1 MTVQPLPE
9 SHAAA
14 SDRFV
19 RSHLKMRHM
28 ILLVELG
35 RHASIV
41 TAAKAARLSQ
51 PAASRLISDLEHVL
65 GVQLFERMARG
76 VVPTW
81 SGKMLIR
88 RAGVAL
94 AEMDAAHLEI
104 SQLLS
109 GLGGTVEIGSVLTP
123 AANLLAKAIKLF
135 KSRVVNAS
143 VIVDLS
149 TSKSMVERLLDG
161 QLDLVLGRILD
172 SASVPLLNF
181 EPITDEVHHIVVRP
195 GHPLAGRTDLELP
208 ELAQQSWIVPPT
220 GSILRDR
227 LTTLFLSEGMDPPV
241 ETVETL
247 AVPLV
252 VSLLTGTDMV
262 VALPEAM
269 VQSYLENGQL
279 AVLPFDLGL
288 RMDVYGIITRKGH
301 MLSPGADAMLAAIR
315 ETIAAERQQRRAVR

>member
-1 MTVQPLPE
+1 
-9 SHAAA
+9 
-14 SDRFV
+14 
-19 RSHLKMRHM
+19 MRHL

-41 TAAKAARLSQ
+41 NASKAARLTQ
-51 PAASRLISDLEHVL
+51 PAASRLITDLEHVL
-65 GVQLFERMARG
+65 GVQLFERSARG
-76 VVPTW
+76 VIPTP
-81 SGKMLIR
+81 SGKTLIR

-104 SQLLS
+104 SQLMS
-109 GLGGTVEIGSVLTP
+109 GVGGKVAIGSVLAP
-123 AANLLAKAIKLF
+123 AAGVLAKAIGLF
-135 KSRVVNAS
+135 KTRFRQANVV
-143 VIVDLS
+143 VDLS

-161 QLDLVLGRILD
+161 QLDIVLGRVLD
-172 SASVPLLNF
+172 SADIPLLNF
-181 EPITDEVHHIVVRP
+181 EPISDEIHSVIVRP
-195 GHPLAGRTDLELP
+195 DHPLLARLDLTLA
-208 ELAQQSWIVPPT
+208 ELAQQSWIVPPA

-227 LTTLFLSEGMDPPV
+227 LTSLFLSEGLDPPV

-269 VQSYLENGQL
+269 VQSYLDNGQL

-288 RMDVYGIITRKGH
+288 RMDVYGNIMRKSH
-301 MLSPGADAMLAAIR
+301 LLSPGADGMLAAIR
-315 ETIAAERQQRRAVR
+315 ESVALER

>member
-1 MTVQPLPE
+1 
-9 SHAAA
+9 
-14 SDRFV
+14 
-19 RSHLKMRHM
+19 MRHL

-41 TAAKAARLSQ
+41 NASKAARLTQ

-65 GVQLFERMARG
+65 GVQLFERSARG
-76 VVPTW
+76 VIPTP
-81 SGKMLIR
+81 SGKTLIR

-104 SQLLS
+104 SQLMS
-109 GLGGTVEIGSVLTP
+109 GVGGKVAIGSVLAP
-123 AANLLAKAIKLF
+123 AAGVLAKAIGLF
-135 KSRVVNAS
+135 KTRFRQANVV
-143 VIVDLS
+143 VDLS

-161 QLDLVLGRILD
+161 QLDIVLGRILD
-172 SASVPLLNF
+172 SEDIPLLNF
-181 EPITDEVHHIVVRP
+181 EPINDEIHSVIVRP
-195 GHPLAGRTDLELP
+195 DHPLLARTDLTLA
-208 ELAQQSWIVPPT
+208 ELAQQSWIVPPA

-227 LTTLFLSEGMDPPV
+227 LTSLFLSEDMDPPV

-247 AVPLV
+247 DVPLV

-269 VQSYLENGQL
+269 VQSYLDNGKL

-288 RMDVYGIITRKGH
+288 RMDVYGIITRKSH
-301 MLSPGADAMLAAIR
+301 LLSPGADGMLAAIR
-315 ETIAAERQQRRAVR
+315 ESVALERQQRRLQR

>member
-1 MTVQPLPE
+1 
-9 SHAAA
+9 
-14 SDRFV
+14 
-19 RSHLKMRHM
+19 MRHL

-41 TAAKAARLSQ
+41 NASKAARLTQ

-65 GVQLFERMARG
+65 GVQLFERSARG
-76 VVPTW
+76 VIPTP
-81 SGKMLIR
+81 SGKTLIR

-104 SQLLS
+104 SQLMS
-109 GLGGTVEIGSVLTP
+109 GVGGKVAIGSVLAP
-123 AANLLAKAIKLF
+123 AAGVLAKAIGLF
-135 KSRVVNAS
+135 KTRFRQANVV
-143 VIVDLS
+143 VDLS

-161 QLDLVLGRILD
+161 QLDIVLGRILD
-172 SASVPLLNF
+172 SEDIPLLNF
-181 EPITDEVHHIVVRP
+181 EPINDEIHSVIVRP
-195 GHPLAGRTDLELP
+195 DHPLLARTDLTLA
-208 ELAQQSWIVPPT
+208 ELAQQSWIVPPA

-227 LTTLFLSEGMDPPV
+227 LTSLFLSEGMDPPV

-247 AVPLV
+247 DVPLV

-269 VQSYLENGQL
+269 VQSYLDNGKL

-288 RMDVYGIITRKGH
+288 RMDVYGIITRKSH
-301 MLSPGADAMLAAIR
+301 LLSPGADGMLAAIR
-315 ETIAAERQQRRAVR
+315 ESVALERQQRRLQR